1 MNFDFNLS
9 ALGKVFLGMTA
20 SVLRLLGRGDSF
32 GGLSDGIPL
41 ATMNNGAGDGSGG
54 GGGGSVNANAN
65 AGRAGGF
72 LSKPLRGGSKSDKM
86 RQELAQE
93 LRKQK
98 ARSRKDSNVMSHRD
112 FTVDLEKHVI
122 HL

>member
-1 MNFDFNLS
+1 
-9 ALGKVFLGMTA
+9 MTA
-20 SVLRLLGRGDSF
+20 SVLRLLGHGDSF

-41 ATMNNGAGDGSGG
+41 ATMNGDGSGG
-54 GGGGSVNANAN
+54 GGGGSANANAN

-98 ARSRKDSNVMSHRD
+98 ARSRKDSNVMSQRD